1 MKLIITQLYFKTM
14 RFTKQ
19 DKEDY
24 ISYLRDEIAK
34 TKELKET
41 IFTNHYLHNLQNELT
56 NLKIK

>member
-1 MKLIITQLYFKTM
+1 M

-24 ISYLRDEIAK
+24 ISYLRDEIAI

-41 IFTNHYLHNLQNELT
+41 IFTNHYLQNLQNELT